1 MTGQGEAALDR
12 EQGTRATAEP
22 GERTPAGPVGT
33 AALPSTGG
41 RPPTS
46 GIDLGVI
53 ALPWRW
59 RVLAVTLGC
68 GVLVLAAF
76 TVGIAAGSSRMG
88 VLDVWS
94 TLLGGGSQ
102 TLQFIVFE
110 LRLPRACVAIGVG
123 LCLGLAG
130 ALTQTF
136 SRNPLATPDILGVT
150 SGASAGAVV
159 AIVLGGGG
167 YSVGASLLGVG
178 IPAVA
183 IIGGLLAAAAVYGL
197 SWRQGVDSFR
207 LILIG
212 IGLTA
217 ILGGLTSFLLVR
229 AQLTQVTAA
238 TQWMVGSLNGV
249 SWASLWPM
257 VVVLAVLLPFAL
269 TQSAPLEINQLGD
282 DFSTGLGVAVQRHRM
297 LVIATSAVLAG
308 VAVSAAGPVEFVAF
322 VAPQVAC
329 RLART
334 ARPPLI
340 ASALVGAALV
350 QMSDVAARVAF
361 GTEVPVGIV
370 TAIVGAPYLI
380 WLITR
385 HNRKERR

>member
-1 MTGQGEAALDR
+1 MTGRTPGVTALDLDDR
-12 EQGTRATAEP
+12 DPRDTRV
-22 GERTPAGPVGT
+22 TPEGPLAQAPLSAGGVRHGV
-33 AALPSTGG
+33 
-41 RPPTS
+41 
-46 GIDLGVI
+46 DLGVL
-53 ALPWRW
+53 ALPWRR
-59 RVLAVTLGC
+59 RVFLVTVGC
-68 GVLVLAAF
+68 ALLVLAAF
-76 TVGIAAGSSRMG
+76 TFGIAAGSARIG
-88 VLDVWS
+88 VLDVWA
-94 TLLGGGSQ
+94 TLFGAGSRSAE
-102 TLQFIVFE
+102 FIVFE
-110 LRLPRACVAIGVG
+110 LRLPRATAAVAVG

-150 SGASAGAVV
+150 SGASAGAVT

-178 IPAVA
+178 IPVVAVV
-183 IIGGLLAAAAVYGL
+183 GGLLAAAVVYGL

-249 SWASLWPM
+249 SWASVWPT
-257 VVVLAVLLPFAL
+257 LAVLVAVTPLAL
-269 TQSAPLEINQLGD
+269 AQSATLGINQLGD
-282 DFSTGLGVAVQRHRM
+282 EFSTGLGVAVQRHR
-297 LVIATSAVLAG
+297 LIVIALAAILAG
-308 VAVSAAGPVEFVAF
+308 VAVSTAGPVEFVAF
-322 VAPQVAC
+322 VAPQVA
-329 RLART
+329 RALART
-334 ARPPLI
+334 PRPPLI

-350 QMSDVAARVAF
+350 LVADVAARLAF
-361 GTEVPVGIV
+361 GTEIPVGIV
-370 TAIVGAPYLI
+370 TAIIGAPYLI